1 METSSIMAVK
11 LTASEGK
18 LLTRKDV
25 SREEDRTFGIIVYTT
40 EDDVQNW
47 MEVDYTKK
55 DEHDKYMKEK
65 YPTSDVSVSGGE
77 NSDNGDI

>member
-1 METSSIMAVK
+1 METSSITAVK

-47 MEVDYTKK
+47 MEVDYTKR

-65 YPTSDVSVSGGE
+65 YPTSDVSVTGGE
-77 NSDNGDI
+77 SSDTGDI

>member
-1 METSSIMAVK
+1 METSSITAVK

-25 SREEDRTFGIIVYTT
+25 SKEEDRTFGVIVYTT

-47 MEVDYTKK
+47 IEVDYTKK

-65 YPTSDVSVSGGE
+65 YPTSDASVSGGE
-77 NSDNGDI
+77 SSDNGDI

>member
-1 METSSIMAVK
+1 METSSITAVK

-25 SREEDRTFGIIVYTT
+25 SKEEDRTFGIIVYTT
-40 EDDVQNW
+40 ENDVQNW
-47 MEVDYTKK
+47 MEVDYTKR

-65 YPTSDVSVSGGE
+65 YPTSNVSVSGGE
-77 NSDNGDI
+77 SSDNGDI